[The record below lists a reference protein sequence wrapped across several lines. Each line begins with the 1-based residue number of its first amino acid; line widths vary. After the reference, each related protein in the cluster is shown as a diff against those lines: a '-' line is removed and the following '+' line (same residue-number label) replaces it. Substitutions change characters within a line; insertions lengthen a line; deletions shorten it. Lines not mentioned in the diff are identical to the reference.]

1 MVDDLSDYTAAGY
14 LEAILVGTATT
25 SVNADTADTAVTAT
39 ICIVLVRSYSF

>member
-1 MVDDLSDYTAAGY
+1 MVDDPSDYTAAGY

-25 SVNADTADTAVTAT
+25 SVNADTAVTAT